1 MYWLHVSTGRE
12 APAVQTGRV
21 LEVCTPQPPSRFD
34 SASPKSVCLP
44 PSLQGLHR
52 CAMIVRPHPNLCELL
67 FAMRG
72 SIVPKILPQVFV
84 AAVLGLVAVSL
95 RVLLPGHPLD
105 VYSRYSWT
113 PFTVFGVANSLFLGF
128 RNNASYDRW
137 WEGRKQWGAQ
147 LIIVRNLGRT
157 LAALNVPAA
166 ERRNVLRL
174 AVAHCHSLRVQL
186 RRMWFVGRGRGCLP
200 CWNDAFAR
208 LHAAEATFTSFE
220 QRNAYL
226 EPSELVAVT
235 AARNP
240 ADIILNLATAVV
252 ADLGRAPSAAEV
264 VHSQS
269 GKSARAP
276 LPPPAAAAVAR
287 DANRGFRLD
296 TYGAVAIT
304 VQLDRMSGVQ
314 GACERIAHTPLPW
327 VYMLLVHRTSYI
339 FIVLAPF
346 ALASEMGFY
355 TPLFNA
361 IVAYTFFGLD
371 ELARQLESPFGVDHA
386 GLPLDD
392 MCSIIADSV
401 HEALGE
407 PKAPRAT
414 PKWMVV
420 T

>member
-1 MYWLHVSTGRE
+1 
-12 APAVQTGRV
+12 
-21 LEVCTPQPPSRFD
+21 
-34 SASPKSVCLP
+34 
-44 PSLQGLHR
+44 
-52 CAMIVRPHPNLCELL
+52 MIVRPHPNLCELL

-84 AAVLGLVAVSL
+84 AAVLGVVAASL
-95 RVLLPGHPLD
+95 RILLPGHFLD
-105 VYSRYSWT
+105 IYSRYSWT

-157 LAALNVPAA
+157 LTALNVPAA

-200 CWNDAFAR
+200 CWNDTFAR
-208 LHAAEATFTSFE
+208 SRAAEAAFTSFE
-220 QRNAYL
+220 QRDAYL
-226 EPSELVAVT
+226 EPNELLAVA

-240 ADIILNLATAVV
+240 ADIILNLATGIV
-252 ADLGRAPSAAEV
+252 ADLGRAPSAGAAR
-264 VHSQS
+264 SQCE
-269 GKSARAP
+269 KSAL
-276 LPPPAAAAVAR
+276 LPSSSPSSSPSPGVPAVAVS
-287 DANRGFRLD
+287 DANRPFRLD

-304 VQLDRMSGVQ
+304 EQLDRMSGVQ

-346 ALASEMGFY
+346 ALASEMGLY

-371 ELARQLESPFGVDHA
+371 ELARQLESPFGVEHA

-401 HEALGE
+401 HEALGD
-407 PKAPRAT
+407 PKAPRAA

>member
-1 MYWLHVSTGRE
+1 
-12 APAVQTGRV
+12 
-21 LEVCTPQPPSRFD
+21 
-34 SASPKSVCLP
+34 
-44 PSLQGLHR
+44 
-52 CAMIVRPHPNLCELL
+52 MIVRPHPNLCELL

-72 SIVPKILPQVFV
+72 SIVPKILPQIFI
-84 AAVLGLVAVSL
+84 AAVLGLIAACIRL
-95 RVLLPGHPLD
+95 LLQGHVLDL
-105 VYSRYSWT
+105 YSRYSWT

-166 ERRNVLRL
+166 SRRNVLRL

-186 RRMWFVGRGRGCLP
+186 RRSWFVGRGRCCLP
-200 CWNDAFAR
+200 CCSKRRQNAT
-208 LHAAEATFTSFE
+208 AAEADDVVKFTSFE
-220 QRNAYL
+220 QRDEYL
-226 EPSELVAVT
+226 EPSELAAVN

-240 ADIILNLATAVV
+240 ADIILNLATAIV
-252 ADLGRAPSAAEV
+252 ANLGRAVPTAPVVATAPVHALAAEE
-264 VHSQS
+264 
-269 GKSARAP
+269 GTPTTAP
-276 LPPPAAAAVAR
+276 VAAAATTA
-287 DANRGFRLD
+287 FRLD

-304 VQLDRMSGVQ
+304 AQLDKMSAVQ

-339 FIVLAPF
+339 FILLAPF
-346 ALASEMGFY
+346 AMASQMGFY

-401 HEALGE
+401 HEALGDA
-407 PKAPRAT
+407 KAPRAA
-414 PKWMVV
+414 PKWLVV